1 MDLKPLK
8 KKSSN
13 LNLTLGETHVTEKH
27 KLEPVINNNW
37 SVESLKKTCDL
48 NEFEPEPEIQPC
60 DYGQQIAYFDS
71 CQLTVI
77 WMSQSVIKLNTD
89 ISHWFLYGADGRVYS
104 HVITKISCIDRL
116 PMKFS

>member
-37 SVESLKKTCDL
+37 SVESLKKHVT
-48 NEFEPEPEIQPC
+48 
-60 DYGQQIAYFDS
+60 S
-71 CQLTVI
+71 
-77 WMSQSVIKLNTD
+77 MSSNQSLK
-89 ISHWFLYGADGRVYS
+89 YS
-104 HVITKISCIDRL
+104 HVIMVSR
-116 PMKFS
+116 